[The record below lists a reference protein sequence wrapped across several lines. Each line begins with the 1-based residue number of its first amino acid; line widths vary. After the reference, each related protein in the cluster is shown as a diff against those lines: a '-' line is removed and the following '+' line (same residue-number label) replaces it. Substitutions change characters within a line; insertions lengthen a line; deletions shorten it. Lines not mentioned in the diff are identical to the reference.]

1 MENISYQN
9 IKVSDPIAALPTDKQ
24 EPTSSELHVINT
36 LFNDD
41 NNKKSMNAIFVEAKE
56 SLIVGILFVI
66 LTIPQ
71 VDILINKILPITEKS
86 SYILLLIKVLIIM
99 LLFWLIKH
107 LYLAKK

>member
-9 IKVSDPIAALPTDKQ
+9 NKVADPISALPTDKH
-24 EPTSSELHVINT
+24 EPTPSELHVIHT
-36 LFNDD
+36 LFNDSS
-41 NNKKSMNAIFVEAKE
+41 NKKSMTTIFVEAKE

-66 LTIPQ
+66 LSIPQ
-71 VDILINKILPITEKS
+71 IDILINKILPITEKS

-99 LLFWLIKH
+99 LLFWLVKH